1 MKMRKIT
8 FILASVTLVAC
19 NQKKESSLQIGEP
32 EEIVTKTYDQLEKVN
47 WILGEWENTSAEGN
61 LTETWT
67 KLNDS
72 TYAGKTVFVAGKDTV
87 FTETIEIVQN
97 ENELFYNTKVSN
109 QNEGKAVSF
118 KSTGATDSQFVFE
131 NPKHDFPQKIAYNK
145 ITSDSL
151 VAEVSGMKEGKESK
165 ESFPMKK
172 K

>member
-1 MKMRKIT
+1 MKKIT
-8 FILASVTLVAC
+8 FILASVTLIAC
-19 NQKKESSLQIGEP
+19 NQRKESSLQIGEP

-47 WILGEWENTSAEGN
+47 WMLGEWENTSAEGN

-72 TYAGKTVFVAGKDTV
+72 TYTGKTVFVAGKDTM
-87 FTETIEIVQN
+87 FTETIEIVQDKN
-97 ENELFYNTKVSN
+97 DLFYNTKVSN
-109 QNEGKAVSF
+109 QNEGKMVSF
-118 KSTGATDSQFVFE
+118 KGSTVADNQVVFE

-151 VAEVSGMKEGKESK
+151 VAEISGMKDGKESK
-165 ESFPMKK
+165 ESYPMKK